1 MQQHTILFT
10 NTETSQEFCSFSVL
24 KTWASLVALHMVSLK
39 PPFDWGEPISSRSY
53 TRSCA
58 GVNPQPLPLRLI
70 SWRLNRR
77 IPYLQKLLGLEYIFC
92 CKISML
98 AFGKPAMIW
107 VCSCSSLFAFNPRN
121 LYESIVYE
129 SINEFYFILKCTHE
143 KYHKYA
149 KKNEIKVSW
158 SQRSE

>member
-1 MQQHTILFT
+1 
-10 NTETSQEFCSFSVL
+10 
-24 KTWASLVALHMVSLK
+24 
-39 PPFDWGEPISSRSY
+39 
-53 TRSCA
+53 
-58 GVNPQPLPLRLI
+58 
-70 SWRLNRR
+70 
-77 IPYLQKLLGLEYIFC
+77 
-92 CKISML
+92 ML

-149 KKNEIKVSW
+149 KKQNKSKLEPKEWIKCDWYISIYILTFTTIPHVIATF
-158 SQRSE
+158 QYFN